1 MHPAPAKEKK
11 HSVRRSFD
19 FSDQVYLEFTKME
32 GAGNDYVY
40 LDLLNSSPVEL
51 SAAQIKAVSDRHFGA
66 GSDGLVEILPSSR
79 ADALM
84 RMWNADG
91 SESSMCGNALRCVA
105 YFVGKKLG
113 KSALILETKTGLHQ
127 ANILSDAGSQGMAEV
142 AIAEPVFAA
151 AKIPVIP
158 EKLGLSGN
166 GPFFDFD
173 VPGVPGASGS
183 LVSMGNPHLVV
194 FVPEPDEIDLP
205 RVGHALEHHE
215 AFPERT
221 NVEFVRILPGGSL
234 KQRTW
239 ERGSGETLSC
249 GSGICAVLAAAH
261 RTARSP
267 ARNTVYVR
275 GGKLSAEWKE
285 DGIVYLTG
293 PARIVYEGRITV
305 D

>member
-1 MHPAPAKEKK
+1 MH
-11 HSVRRSFD
+11 V
-19 FSDQVYLEFTKME
+19 EFTKME

-40 LDLLNSSPVEL
+40 LDLLGSAPL
-51 SAAQIKAVSDRHFGA
+51 PLTAAQIAAISDRHFGA
-66 GSDGLVEILPSSR
+66 GSDGVVQILPSTR

-105 YFVGKKLG
+105 YFVGRKMG
-113 KSALILETKTGLHQ
+113 KDSLTLESKTGLHR
-127 ANILSDAGSQGMAEV
+127 AKLLSDSGEEGMAEV
-142 AIAEPVFAA
+142 AVAEPAFAA

-173 VPGVPGASGS
+173 VPGVPGAKGC

-194 FVPEPDEIDLP
+194 FVPEPDEIPLE
-205 RVGHALEHHE
+205 RVGPELEHHA

-239 ERGSGETLSC
+239 ERGSGETLAC

-261 RTARSP
+261 RTGRSP

-275 GGKLSAEWKE
+275 GGKLLAEWKE
-285 DGIVYLTG
+285 DGIIYLTG

-305 D
+305 H